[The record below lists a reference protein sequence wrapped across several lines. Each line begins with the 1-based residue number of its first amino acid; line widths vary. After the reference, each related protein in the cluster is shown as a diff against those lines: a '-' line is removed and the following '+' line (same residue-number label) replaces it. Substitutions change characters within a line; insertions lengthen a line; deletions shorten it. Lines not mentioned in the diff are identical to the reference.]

1 MATAIQVAN
10 FIEMMAPIAQRQAK
24 KHDNKIFPSV
34 CIGQACQES
43 GYGTSTKMVRANAV
57 FGIKVGKAA
66 YRFGTAW
73 KGASYNTKTKEYYN
87 GSQSPTVIK
96 DNFRAYD
103 SLEDATEDYFDLLC
117 TASRYR
123 AALNAADYKECIR
136 AIAPSYAT
144 GESVNHAYS
153 NAVIYII
160 EKYNLTKYDFNTGPV
175 YKPITPELIERIIIG
190 EYGNGKA
197 REAALTAEG
206 YNYPEVRKK
215 INELDK
221 IGKEILPTIKNK
233 ANDYWKCVLK
243 LMNL

>member
-1 MATAIQVAN
+1 MATAQEVKA
-10 FIEMMAPIAQRQAK
+10 FIEMIAPIAVRQAE
-24 KHDNKIFPSV
+24 KHGNKIYPSV

-43 GYGTSTKMVRANAV
+43 GYGTTTKMVRANAV

-66 YRFGTAW
+66 YHFGTAW

-87 GSQSPTVIK
+87 GSQNPTVIK

-123 AALNAADYKECIR
+123 AALNAEDYKACIR

-144 GESVNHAYS
+144 GESLNHAYS
-153 NAVIYII
+153 KAVIYII
-160 EKYNLTKYDFNTGPV
+160 EKYNLTKYDFNSAPV
-175 YKPITPELIERIIIG
+175 YKTVTPELIERIIIG

-206 YNYPEVRKK
+206 YNYSEVRKK
-215 INELDK
+215 INELNK
-221 IGKEILPTIKNK
+221 TGKEILPTIKNK
-233 ANDYWKCVLK
+233 AGEYWKCLLK
-243 LMNL
+243 LMDL